1 MNSYKIIIG
10 GRGSEVY
17 PFKISEDQFDT
28 FYNEEVEEEKMDY
41 DDICE
46 ILEVE
51 SYFDCPNETIMG
63 VYPDALY
70 LTIED
75 ENGNILHQIQEVNYD
90 NVDYGDN
97 YCGDDL
103 YLFVEDY
110 CKGDHVVY
118 DITLEDEFDIE
129 KLKLSLTNIGDIIEL
144 VTGITYNGN
153 DYNIYKGYGDT
164 SSKGYYYRL
173 K

>member
-1 MNSYKIIIG
+1 MKYYKIIIG

-17 PFKISEDQFDT
+17 PFKISEEQFDT
-28 FYNEEVEEEKMDY
+28 LYREGVEEEKLGY
-41 DDICE
+41 DDVCQ

-51 SYFDCPNETIMG
+51 SYFDCLDETIMG
-63 VYPDALY
+63 VYPEALY
-70 LTIED
+70 LTVED
-75 ENGNILHQIQEVNYD
+75 ETGNIIHQIQ
-90 NVDYGDN
+90 NVDYENVNFENKYCDN
-97 YCGDDL
+97 EL
-103 YLFVEDY
+103 YLFIEDY

-118 DITLEDEFDIE
+118 DIPFEDEFEIE
-129 KLKLSLTNIGDIIEL
+129 KFKLSLTNVGDMIEL

-164 SSKGYYYRL
+164 SSKGYYYHL